1 MTLLQKM
8 DAALCALCAAAAM
21 WCWRVAD
28 LGAAGMWGA
37 SAAFCA
43 ASSLFG
49 WANKL
54 VLRLRPLMARL
65 ALMRGLGGGR

>member
-21 WCWRVAD
+21 YFWRGAD
-28 LGAAGMWGA
+28 PAMAATWGV

-43 ASSLFG
+43 ASSQFG
-49 WANKL
+49 WADKL
-54 VLRLRPLMARL
+54 VLKLRPLMVRL
-65 ALMRGLGGGR
+65 ALMRGLGGRR

>member
-1 MTLLQKM
+1 MTLLQKL
-8 DAALCALCAAAAM
+8 DAVLCVLCAAAAM

-28 LGAAGMWGA
+28 PGMAVMWGA

-43 ASSLFG
+43 ASSQFG
-49 WANKL
+49 WADRL
-54 VLRLRPLMARL
+54 VLKIRPLMVRL

>member
-21 WCWRVAD
+21 WLWHGAD
-28 LGAAGMWGA
+28 PGMSAMWGA

-43 ASSLFG
+43 ASSRFG
-49 WANKL
+49 WADKL
-54 VLRLRPLMARL
+54 VQKLRPLMVRL